1 MFKEKYVDLTTST
14 ITADDSKDAV
24 LADIKAHGI

>member
-1 MFKEKYVDLTTST
+1 MFKEKYVDLTTNT
-14 ITADDSKDAV
+14 ITVDDSKTAV

>member
-1 MFKEKYVDLTTST
+1 MYKEKYVDLTANT
-14 ITADDSKDAV
+14 ITADDSKKAV